1 MDFVYVSRP
10 PSAALEPY
18 VSELWFAR
26 GTLGAPSERIAPT
39 GAAVLGIVLGD
50 PIVQVP
56 RNGEGESFRATSGFL
71 IGPSDEAMVNDP
83 AGETWAVGIVATPV
97 GCAAAFGVRPAGIR
111 NRVVDPRDWPGF
123 GVRNELAAASPDEA
137 LNLVDTALLEH
148 LATPDA
154 GLPRVADAVAA
165 LTEAPTRPIAELAA
179 ELGISHGHLD
189 REFGR
194 IVGLTPRVLARVL
207 RLRAL
212 VASIDVYGGVE
223 WTTLAAE
230 LGWFDQAH
238 LIRDFRR
245 FTGVTPGEYAAA
257 IRERYTPEEALP
269 GFTPER
275 VKSVQ

>member
-1 MDFVYVSRP
+1 MAFEYLNRAPGAD
-10 PSAALEPY
+10 LLPY

-26 GTLGAPSERIAPT
+26 GTLTAPRERIAPAA
-39 GAAVLGIVLGD
+39 GAVLGLVLGD
-50 PIVQVP
+50 PIRQVP
-56 RNGEGESFRATSGFL
+56 RSGRGEPYLAERGFL
-71 IGPSDEAMVNDP
+71 IGPDDEALENEP
-83 AGETWAVGIVATPV
+83 TGGTWAVGIVATPV
-97 GCAAAFGVRPAGIR
+97 GCATAFGIDPAAIR
-111 NRVVDPRDWPGF
+111 GRVVSPEAWPGF
-123 GVRNELAAASPDEA
+123 GVREVLAAATPAGA
-137 LNLVDTALLEH
+137 LDLVETALREH
-148 LATPDA
+148 LAPVPP
-154 GLPRVADAVAA
+154 GLERVRAAIAA
-165 LTEAPTRPIAELAA
+165 LEAAPTRSIAEVAD

-194 IVGLTPRVLARVL
+194 IVGLSPRALARVL

-212 VASIDVYGGVE
+212 IASIDVYGRVE
-223 WTTLAAE
+223 WTALAAD

-275 VKSVQ
+275 ERV